1 MTFIDP
7 TDMKVISDTYESAL
21 YEAAMKDS
29 NIFSADVKDF
39 FYFLIQQEASVLLL
53 VEITLVSMQ

>member
-7 TDMKVISDTYESAL
+7 SDMKIISDTYESAL
-21 YEAAMKDS
+21 YEAVMKDS

-39 FYFLIQQEASVLLL
+39 YYFLLPQEASVLLL
-53 VEITLVSMQ
+53 VEITLVSV